1 VRGNTERIK
10 SRQDG
15 NPTDH
20 RLSSDACKEQKG
32 QADQDLTARAMS
44 DGGYERGNDDQG
56 QDKS

>member
-1 VRGNTERIK
+1 
-10 SRQDG
+10 
-15 NPTDH
+15 
-20 RLSSDACKEQKG
+20 LSSDACKEQKG